1 MTNINFIVSKYIS
14 GSIET
19 LDVIAP
25 DNVISTS
32 DINVLNIA
40 VQGFETLQAG
50 YGVEI
55 TFTLPDGS
63 KIEKYNLVASSSNT
77 NLFSAT
83 IDHLF
88 DGLEIG
94 DVAKLTIDQIKV
106 YNLGKSWSSTE
117 KYYIDVTKVSET
129 TGYNPTDIDR
139 LFIAINDLQKQ
150 INKLKV

>member
-1 MTNINFIVSKYIS
+1 MTNINFIVNKYIS

-19 LDVIAP
+19 LEVIAP
-25 DNVISTS
+25 DNIISAS
-32 DINVLNIA
+32 DINILNVA

-117 KYYIDVTKVSET
+117 KYYIDVTKISET

>member
-1 MTNINFIVSKYIS
+1 MTNINFIVSKYVS

-25 DNVISTS
+25 DNIISTS
-32 DINVLNIA
+32 DINVLNIS

-129 TGYNPTDIDR
+129 KGYNPTDIDR
-139 LFIAINDLQKQ
+139 LFITVNDLQKQ

>member
-1 MTNINFIVSKYIS
+1 MTNINFIISKYIS

-129 TGYNPTDIDR
+129 KGYNPTDIDR
-139 LFIAINDLQKQ
+139 LFIAVNDLQKQ